1 VSLQGES
8 GLVLPRWVRLQIA
21 LGAVPLAGYL
31 SLHLLTQLSALWG
44 PNAHARWGGLPASP
58 VWIGLEVAFVYLPL
72 LLHVGLGVRRLLQP
86 AAAAGAA
93 SEAAQSPLSRQLM
106 RVSGAVL
113 LVFLLVHIG
122 ELRLRAWTGAL
133 VPSDYYP
140 ALCAGLSSTR
150 WGGVPL
156 SAFGHLLGVAA
167 AAHHGAS
174 GLYQGVLGLGLI
186 GAQRADAFRRCCI
199 ALGFGWFVLGALIVI
214 DLATGSVLIH
224 LAGS

>member
-8 GLVLPRWVRLQIA
+8 ERVLPRWVRLQIA

-44 PNAHARWGGLPASP
+44 PNAHVRWGALPASP
-58 VWIGLEVAFVYLPL
+58 AWIGLEVALVYFPL

-93 SEAAQSPLSRQLM
+93 FEAAEGPLARQLM
-106 RVSGAVL
+106 RASGGVL
-113 LVFLLVHIG
+113 LIFLLIHVA
-122 ELRLRAWTGAL
+122 ELRLRVWTGAL

-140 ALCAGLSSTR
+140 RLCASLSATR

-167 AAHHGAS
+167 AAHHGAR
-174 GLYQGVLGLGLI
+174 GLYQGVLGLGLVR
-186 GAQRADAFRRCCI
+186 AQRADALRRWCI
-199 ALGFGWFVLGALIVI
+199 ALGLGWFVLGALIVI